1 MGRAFRLVV
10 VGQQRNLDRFPV
22 FLLLYG
28 KGSSLNGALAP
39 HPLGIARLERHAP
52 APEMMAASVAP
63 SFCGAWGSRAPTA
76 APASLPSRSPLGRVE
91 VDPPAV
97 VVNLPPQPR
106 QGFLLVRLRA
116 KLNMRTLLASMGVK

>member
-28 KGSSLNGALAP
+28 KGSSLDGALAP

-52 APEMMAASVAP
+52 APEDDGRVGCP
-63 SFCGAWGSRAPTA
+63 QLLRCVLGRERPRP
-76 APASLPSRSPLGRVE
+76 APAGLPSRSPIGE
-91 VDPPAV
+91 
-97 VVNLPPQPR
+97 
-106 QGFLLVRLRA
+106 
-116 KLNMRTLLASMGVK
+116 S